1 MFGTVPAAPSCHAA
15 YHTWDMNRMM
25 YPIHQQAFWKRGLPG
40 PPHDPNSP
48 YKRSGRPPSPSHT
61 VSRPPGHY
69 YSTPAQS
76 HNQAAIYL
84 FHHP

>member
-1 MFGTVPAAPSCHAA
+1 
-15 YHTWDMNRMM
+15 
-25 YPIHQQAFWKRGLPG
+25 GLPG
-40 PPHDPNSP
+40 PQHDPNSP

-69 YSTPAQS
+69 YPTPAQS
-76 HNQAAIYL
+76 HNQGAIYM

>member
-1 MFGTVPAAPSCHAA
+1 MS
-15 YHTWDMNRMM
+15 NR
-25 YPIHQQAFWKRGLPG
+25 PPNERGLPG

-69 YSTPAQS
+69 YPTPAQS

-84 FHHP
+84 FHHPTILEIIDTIERR